1 MTPAAATLEEITVLC
16 RRLRL
21 RYIREQ
27 APDVLATA
35 KAQRWDPT
43 ELLRVLLE
51 AEAAGRDGSTIETR
65 RRKARFPAGK
75 TFDAWDPARSTI
87 AAPTQQGLRTLEWVD
102 RHENLL
108 ICGPSGTGKSHF
120 CEALGH
126 AAIGNGRTV
135 VSFSIEDLGALVRR
149 HRIDDTITKAFRPI
163 IRADLIV
170 IDLCRPRD
178 YPDPVVL
185 R

>member
-1 MTPAAATLEEITVLC
+1 MTPAATIDEIETLC

-51 AEAAGRDGSTIETR
+51 AEAAGRDRSTIENR

-75 TFDAWDPARSTI
+75 TFEAWDPARSTI
-87 AAPTQQGLRTLEWVD
+87 ASPTQQGLRTLEWVD
-102 RHENLL
+102 RHENLV
-108 ICGPSGTGKSHF
+108 IAGPSGTGKSHF

-126 AAIGNGRTV
+126 AAIDNARTV
-135 VSFSIEDLGALVRR
+135 VWFSIEDRGALVRR
-149 HRIDDTITKAFRPI
+149 HRVDDTIA
-163 IRADLIV
+163 
-170 IDLCRPRD
+170 
-178 YPDPVVL
+178 
-185 R
+185 